1 MSDVADALQP
11 VIDIV
16 RADGGDL
23 HLVSAAGSTVELQL
37 ELEDASCAE
46 CVMPRQ
52 FLEGVVRDA
61 LAERM
66 PWVTEVR
73 VHDPRED
80 D

>member
-1 MSDVADALQP
+1 MNDVEDALQP

-23 HLVSAAGSTVELQL
+23 HLVSVAGSTVELQL

-61 LAERM
+61 LAERV
-66 PWVTEVR
+66 PRVTD
-73 VHDPRED
+73 VHIRDPRED